1 MSEYYLEMFS
11 ADGKYVIKDDNGDI
25 VSKEPLSKEDALKAM
40 ENFGPEPEVEEIEEE
55 EEEIEEELD
64 DEDEEE
70 LEEESET
77 EEEEEEE

>member
-25 VSKEPLSKEDALKAM
+25 VSEEPLNKEDALKAV
-40 ENFGPEPEVEEIEEE
+40 ENFGPAPEVEEIEEE

-77 EEEEEEE
+77 EEEEEKE

>member
-55 EEEIEEELD
+55 EEEIEEEL
-64 DEDEEE
+64 EENEEE